1 MMVLRCMR
9 SVYNL
14 PDKLFACCGA
24 HGARI
29 NAVALC
35 TSGVFSAV
43 GSGYGISK
51 YFFSGSEEVTLSSNI
66 LTLVS
71 TLLMIITCCGACVIG
86 KRLVYLEG
94 LYENGRLVNLEIGK
108 LDSTVR
114 TYGTHADRFR
124 QKADQFGEHAKGVTT
139 AYTKLTDG
147 LEQALRDLDAVEVT
161 TQLSTAQLKE
171 VASQLSANNG
181 LSLEAL
187 KKIEQL
193 IPQLQGLTDE
203 WKELREQEA
212 ERTKQQMQRST
223 VALESSSS
231 TLTAADSANRKLEEF
246 LDQ

>member
-9 SVYNL
+9 SVYN
-14 PDKLFACCGA
+14 
-24 HGARI
+24 
-29 NAVALC
+29 
-35 TSGVFSAV
+35 
-43 GSGYGISK
+43 
-51 YFFSGSEEVTLSSNI
+51 
-66 LTLVS
+66 
-71 TLLMIITCCGACVIG
+71 
-86 KRLVYLEG
+86 
-94 LYENGRLVNLEIGK
+94 
-108 LDSTVR
+108 
-114 TYGTHADRFR
+114 
-124 QKADQFGEHAKGVTT
+124 FGEHAKGVTT